1 VHSDDYSSR
10 GALVAIDG
18 NDHQW
23 VCSEDLFKF
32 LKNYGFDVG
41 LRQVEKLMEAI
52 NYNLDGKISEQQLAW
67 ILEGF
72 ESKNKAYLVK
82 IKASNKKEESVQ
94 SKREEEPSIKS
105 SPAREKDDDGPAA
118 LRKQFQL
125 LAQKMKLAEEEEK
138 HVDE

>member
-105 SPAREKDDDGPAA
+105 SPAREKDVDGPAA

-125 LAQKMKLAEEEEK
+125 LTQKMKLAEEEEK